1 LVEEEED
8 IIIFKRKKNEDKKIE
23 ILDALEKLLNQDFDL
38 KTDEKKI
45 LLDYK
50 ERFQKSQNIE
60 FELVHLRNALLPLV
74 ISSELSEPTLKF
86 YKKIRADRKIRWG
99 EGSSLITGISE
110 FPRKEDR

>member
-1 LVEEEED
+1 MVEEEED

-86 YKKIRADRKIRWG
+86 YKKIRADRKIRW
-99 EGSSLITGISE
+99 EKVV
-110 FPRKEDR
+110 P

>member
-1 LVEEEED
+1 MVEEEED

-86 YKKIRADRKIRWG
+86 
-99 EGSSLITGISE
+99 
-110 FPRKEDR
+110 

>member
-1 LVEEEED
+1 MVEEEED

-23 ILDALEKLLNQDFDL
+23 ILDALEKLLNQEFDL

-45 LLDYK
+45 LQDYK

-86 YKKIRADRKIRWG
+86 
-99 EGSSLITGISE
+99 
-110 FPRKEDR
+110 